1 MAHREWLNEILKRQ
15 PPERFQGVTKERIRK
30 TLRVIARESDDM
42 VDAVFALLDNTT
54 PTAFSRA
61 GGGATFSDG
70 ASTAQVADH
79 VGRFQR
85 RASKLDREGRDYWI
99 KPLRD
104 VGAIEQ
110 VYLNPAT
117 GTFVAGHPVAKSPN
131 SAYRLAASFVQILTA
146 VESEWRAL
154 LDDWIRADHTRNR
167 LSLQATL
174 GQEAQTTVDTKHA
187 DLIRTCRDFYA
198 PRFLR
203 GYEVIYIDDG
213 DGDRITATQRETLA
227 AAGVELTLDD
237 SMPDLLFWNR
247 GSDSLWVVEAVTS
260 DGEVDLHKFEQL
272 TTLAGRARKQGIGFT
287 TAYPTWSVAKARQAI
302 HKNIAPSTYVWVMED
317 PSKHFLALD
326 DQKDLLLVEPGG
338 RQQP

>member
-15 PPERFQGVTKERIRK
+15 PPERLQGVTKERIRK

-54 PTAFSRA
+54 PTAFSRT

-70 ASTAQVADH
+70 ASTAHVADH

-131 SAYRLAASFVQILTA
+131 SAYRLAASFVQILTG
-146 VESEWRAL
+146 VAL
-154 LDDWIRADHTRNR
+154 LR
-167 LSLQATL
+167 S
-174 GQEAQTTVDTKHA
+174 
-187 DLIRTCRDFYA
+187 
-198 PRFLR
+198 
-203 GYEVIYIDDG
+203 VICG
-213 DGDRITATQRETLA
+213 
-227 AAGVELTLDD
+227 AGV
-237 SMPDLLFWNR
+237 
-247 GSDSLWVVEAVTS
+247 
-260 DGEVDLHKFEQL
+260 
-272 TTLAGRARKQGIGFT
+272 RAEN
-287 TAYPTWSVAKARQAI
+287 TWST
-302 HKNIAPSTYVWVMED
+302 PT
-317 PSKHFLALD
+317 L
-326 DQKDLLLVEPGG
+326 
-338 RQQP
+338 